1 LIVEAE
7 SVLRDNLARH
17 LAREQW
23 RILFADRIT
32 EAKKI
37 VKRQNIDVVLLGLT
51 LLKREGLAILAMIKK
66 ARPLT
71 EVIIINGSNQIAL
84 SIEGMKLGAF
94 DDFMGPFNMDALINR
109 IQDAWQQK
117 KQREKAR
124 KPLLR
129 RCLDTLAAG
138 AFAEAGEPEMALA
151 YLQNVHK
158 PISQTEKKGAENEKD

>member
-1 LIVEAE
+1 MIVEAD

-17 LAREQW
+17 LSGETW

-32 EAKKI
+32 EAKKML
-37 VKRQNIDVVLLGLT
+37 KRQNIDVVLLGLT

-66 ARPLT
+66 VRPLT
-71 EVIIINGSNQIAL
+71 EVIIINGSDQITL

-94 DDFMGPFNMDALINR
+94 DDFMWPFNLDDLIDR
-109 IQDAWQQK
+109 IQDAWRQK
-117 KQREKAR
+117 KHSEKTH

-129 RCLDTLAAG
+129 RCLDTMAAG

-151 YLQNVHK
+151 YLRNAHN
-158 PISQTEKKGAENEKD
+158 PISQTKKGAEHEKD